1 MQFKHEIEEEIG
13 SVLELNQTSS
23 SEIFFNITHIKQAI
37 KNSKKSSE
45 VSSYFTAL
53 PISCRQVI
61 LSRTSQN
68 WKKENRINLKKLDKE
83 SYHLEN
89 SYHSIPLPNIF
100 GKIYE
105 RIILQL
111 ATNILEENTFF
122 KGKNLYAYQ
131 KNKNASQALLPLI
144 E

>member
-1 MQFKHEIEEEIG
+1 M
-13 SVLELNQTSS
+13 
-23 SEIFFNITHIKQAI
+23 
-37 KNSKKSSE
+37 E

-61 LSRTSQN
+61 LSGTSKN
-68 WKKENRINLKKLDKE
+68 WKIENQINLKKPDKE
-83 SYHLEN
+83 PYHLEN
-89 SYHSIPLPNIF
+89 SYRSIPLSKIL

-105 RIILQL
+105 RVILHQ

-144 E
+144 EQM